1 MAKKKKKI
9 KIKKKPN
16 IWNILLLVV
25 ILAIA
30 GLAAALVFAY
40 SGKQNEIDIRNAYS
54 PAGLENREHAYADT
68 FAGNLPVPSSSIV
81 LDGVVMH
88 SQSER
93 GLLINTDTNETIF
106 AQSIYDRIYPAS
118 ITKIMTAIIVC
129 KYGNMSDVV
138 VMEASDFYLD
148 PDSQVSGMI
157 EGDIVT
163 MEQLFYTLVVYSA
176 NDAANAIARHMYGS
190 VPAFV
195 DVMNAEAR
203 MLGMTGTHFE
213 NPHGLHSNNHY
224 TTAYDIYLM
233 LMEAVKYQAF
243 TDAMRLK
250 FYDLELTRA
259 DGSYRYYELSS
270 TDKYMTGEA
279 ALPEGVYI
287 LAGKTGTTE
296 QAGNCLALAVQNKK
310 GVLFISEVLN
320 AATKDELYA
329 DMSALL
335 SHIND

>member
-1 MAKKKKKI
+1 MAKKKKK
-9 KIKKKPN
+9 KKKQIN
-16 IWNILLLVV
+16 IWNILLLAV
-25 ILAIA
+25 ILAIVA
-30 GLAAALVFAY
+30 LVIALVFAF
-40 SGKQNEIDIRNAYS
+40 SGRKNEIDVSNSYS
-54 PAGLENREHAYADT
+54 PAGLENRDYSYAGT
-68 FAGNLPVPSSSIV
+68 FADNYAVPPSSLV
-81 LDGVVMH
+81 LDGVVLH

-93 GLLINTDTNETIF
+93 GLLINTDTNEGLF

-118 ITKIMTAIIVC
+118 ITKLMTAILVC

-138 VMEASDFYLD
+138 VMDPSDFYLE

-163 MEQLFYTLVVYSA
+163 MKQLFYALVVYSA
-176 NDAANAIARHMYGS
+176 NDAANAIARHIAGS

-195 DVMNAEAR
+195 DMMNNEAKS
-203 MLGMTGTHFE
+203 LGMSGTHFE
-213 NPHGLHSNNHY
+213 NAHGLHSNNHY

-233 LMEAVKYQAF
+233 LNEAIKYQEF
-243 TDAMRLK
+243 TDAMRLS
-250 FYDLELTRA
+250 FYDLEITRA
-259 DGSYRYYELSS
+259 DGSYVYYELGS
-270 TDKYMTGEA
+270 TDHYLTGEA

-310 GVLFISEVLN
+310 GVLFIAEILN
-320 AATKDELYA
+320 ASTKDELYA
-329 DMSALL
+329 DMTALL

>member
-1 MAKKKKKI
+1 MAKKIKKKKKN
-9 KIKKKPN
+9 KPN
-16 IWNILLLVV
+16 IWNILLLAV

-30 GLAAALVFAY
+30 GLAVALVFAF
-40 SGKQNEIDIRNAYS
+40 SGRQNEIDISNAYS
-54 PAGLENREHAYADT
+54 PAGLENREHTYAST
-68 FAGNLPVPSSSIV
+68 FADNFAVPSSSIV
-81 LDGVVMH
+81 LEGVVLN
-88 SQSER
+88 SPTER
-93 GLLINTDTNETIF
+93 GLLINTDTNEGLF

-118 ITKIMTAIIVC
+118 ITKIMTAILVC
-129 KYGNMSDVV
+129 KYGNMSDIV
-138 VMEASDFYLD
+138 VMDASDFYLE

-176 NDAANAIARHMYGS
+176 NDAANAIARHMEGS

-195 DVMNAEAR
+195 EKMNAEAQ
-203 MLGMTGTHFE
+203 MLGMSGTHFE

-233 LMEAVKYQAF
+233 LNEAVKYQAF

-250 FYDLELTRA
+250 FYDLEITRA

-270 TDKYMTGEA
+270 TDKYLTGEA
-279 ALPEGVYI
+279 TLPEGVYI

-320 AATKDELYA
+320 AATKDELYE

>member
-1 MAKKKKKI
+1 MAKKIKKKKKN
-9 KIKKKPN
+9 KPN
-16 IWNILLLVV
+16 IWNILLLAV

-30 GLAAALVFAY
+30 GLAVALVFAF
-40 SGKQNEIDIRNAYS
+40 SGRQNEIDISNAYS
-54 PAGLENREHAYADT
+54 PAGLENREYTYAST
-68 FAGNLPVPSSSIV
+68 FADNFAVPSSSIV
-81 LDGVVMH
+81 LEGVVLN
-88 SQSER
+88 SPTER
-93 GLLINTDTNETIF
+93 GLLINTDTNEGLF

-118 ITKIMTAIIVC
+118 ITKIMTAILVC
-129 KYGNMSDVV
+129 KYGNMSDIV
-138 VMEASDFYLD
+138 VMDASDFYLE

-176 NDAANAIARHMYGS
+176 NDAANAIARHMEGS

-195 DVMNAEAR
+195 EKMNAEAQ
-203 MLGMTGTHFE
+203 MLGMSGTHFE

-233 LMEAVKYQAF
+233 LNEAVKYQAF

-250 FYDLELTRA
+250 FYDLEITRA

-270 TDKYMTGEA
+270 TDKYLTGEA
-279 ALPEGVYI
+279 TLPEGVYI

-320 AATKDELYA
+320 AATKDELYE